1 MSTRLIESQIAIHE
15 FIMPKS
21 GHSLAECEDSIC
33 VNRQA
38 LKFAVADG
46 ATEAF
51 DSASWSKRL
60 AAAWVALDDDC
71 LDADSFLNWAA
82 GEGAALGATWQGLKL
97 SWFAEEKALVG
108 SFAAFAGMKLSPVSG
123 GWRWSAIAVGDT
135 CLFHLRER
143 SVVSALPLNDPAGFG
158 SAPVLLPSNNPDRAL
173 VRSSI
178 VAGQGDAVAGDELL
192 LMSDAISAWFLS
204 LASAEDTW
212 PLEFLRALQQGNER
226 TISTIVE
233 SERSQGRLKDDDV
246 SILHIWLR

>member
-1 MSTRLIESQIAIHE
+1 MSTRLIESQIVIHE

-21 GHSLAECEDSIC
+21 GHSLSECEDSIC

-38 LKFAVADG
+38 LRFAVADG
-46 ATEAF
+46 ASEAF
-51 DSASWSKRL
+51 DSGSWSKRL
-60 AAAWVALDDDC
+60 ASAWVALDYDC
-71 LDADSFLNWAA
+71 LDADSFLGWAA

-108 SFAAFAGMKLSPVSG
+108 SFAAFAGMKLSQVNG
-123 GWRWSAIAVGDT
+123 GWRWEAIALGDT
-135 CLFHLRER
+135 CLFHLRNR
-143 SVVSALPLNDPAGFG
+143 GLATALPLNDPAGFG

-178 VAGQGDAVAGDELL
+178 VAGQGDAVAGDELM
-192 LMSDAISAWFLS
+192 LMSDAISAWFLNR
-204 LASAEDTW
+204 ASIEVAW
-212 PLEFLRALQQGNER
+212 PLEFLRAVQQGSEKM
-226 TISTIVE
+226 ISDIVE